1 MILSLILFSAC
12 AYLLGAIPS
21 AVWIGR
27 SFYKIDV
34 RDHGSGNAGTTNVL
48 RVLGPKAAVPVFAI
62 DITKGAIAVLLGHFI
77 PDLQSSPEQLAL
89 AKIIFG
95 TLSIVGHM
103 YPVFADF
110 RGGKGVATMLGV
122 ALAIAPYSA
131 LVAILVFSLVFAITR
146 YVSLG
151 SMLAGLSFP
160 ITTIFVLHE
169 PTISLQ
175 IFALVACLLL
185 IYTHRKNVQRL
196 YNGIEPKTK
205 FKKKNLPNEE

>member
-185 IYTHRKNVQRL
+185 IYTHRKNIQRL

-205 FKKKNLPNEE
+205 FK